1 MGIFLFFQTVQSI
14 WFLEV
19 NGCTRCMSFGE
30 KTQSRTEG
38 DRDKIRL
45 SGKIGHGLNVSRKRR
60 WRKSCAREK
69 GERISNQISDGNKK
83 MIARYQ
89 GLRKIS
95 APERGRVERHEE

>member
-1 MGIFLFFQTVQSI
+1 MGIFFLFFQTVQSI

-45 SGKIGHGLNVSRKRR
+45 SGKIGHGLNVSRKKSVEKELRE
-60 WRKSCAREK
+60 RKGGK
-69 GERISNQISDGNKK
+69 DFKSNI
-83 MIARYQ
+83 R
-89 GLRKIS
+89 
-95 APERGRVERHEE
+95 